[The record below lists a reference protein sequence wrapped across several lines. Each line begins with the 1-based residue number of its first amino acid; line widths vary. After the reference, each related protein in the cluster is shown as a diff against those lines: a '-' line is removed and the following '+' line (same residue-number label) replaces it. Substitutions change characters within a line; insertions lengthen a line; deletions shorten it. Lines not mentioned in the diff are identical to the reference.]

1 MSLCRCVRVP
11 RALTFMLERKLWA
24 SRLRLL
30 QVALQSCRPSTLHS
44 QAPRGRFLTL
54 SPIALHFELCSSN
67 QWGKKSTEAL
77 ICIPLILNEVKPHP
91 GDLSLLIFFP
101 LIFFTHFL
109 LVFFIV

>member
-1 MSLCRCVRVP
+1 MCKSTAGINFHAGTKGVGL
-11 RALTFMLERKLWA
+11 AT
-24 SRLRLL
+24 RLL
-30 QVALQSCRPSTLHS
+30 QIALQSYQPSTLHS

-54 SPIALHFELCSSN
+54 LPIALCYQLLNFAHLTRG
-67 QWGKKSTEAL
+67 GKKSTEAL

-101 LIFFTHFL
+101 FIFFTHFL